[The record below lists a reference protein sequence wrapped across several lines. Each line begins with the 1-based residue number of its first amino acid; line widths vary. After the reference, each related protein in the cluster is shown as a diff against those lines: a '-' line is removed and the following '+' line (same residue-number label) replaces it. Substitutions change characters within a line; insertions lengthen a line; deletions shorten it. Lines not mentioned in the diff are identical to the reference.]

1 MTSTTGQPHPTFDTS
16 RCRPP
21 SPPGFSTVDGCK
33 PRVCQHQGRPPRGLW
48 TPPTDSTMGTTYEVP
63 PHLQL
68 SENYPLHHASACGP
82 VNGPSDRRRQALN
95 ERPLPNEQLYNP
107 PLPSQPQAQYPACPP
122 TEYRPTS
129 PELPAPSTTARSTGS
144 DYAPR
149 YDSARQSKLSTPA
162 RGVSPAGSTASAS
175 MTHHSMTVPE
185 RISPK
190 GGNLAD
196 FVAETSALFWFEST
210 KLLESIEMGVH
221 IPNAAPTATASQ
233 HFRKWVS
240 SILTTTQV
248 TQNVV
253 ILALLYIYRLKKAN
267 PTVKGRPGSEYRLL
281 TVALMLG
288 NKFLD
293 DNTYTNKTWADVSGI
308 SVNEIHVMEVE
319 FLSNMRYSLLVSA
332 QEWEQWLDRLRK
344 FSLFLELAQIP
355 RSPVPSPIPIRTSPA
370 PLRAGASPLPSPTV
384 PLIPGLQSAT
394 HSFNLHSPN
403 LAPVTTGQTWPAYP
417 GSEAVSPLAGK
428 HDVAASSRKR
438 TYPDDDDVSER
449 PLNKRVNVSSI
460 PATLPSQAP
469 VQYAPVSAPVPT
481 RPQTQQ
487 QPAHYGLG
495 QLSSVAPPQPR
506 QVPTSQQGRPQL
518 PSLNTSQTTAP
529 VVPATQVPTYAA
541 PTYAP
546 AQPTL
551 SLPPLSSGVRAM
563 ATVYTTTY
571 APSQSIP
578 APCNATTPT
587 TSFPP
592 VSYGTPTK
600 RLSPQ
605 TSLSAYPGSSPLVMG
620 NAMPNGAAS
629 GLHTPISHSPS
640 IYLQHRNSPY
650 KPIRHVNTLLY
661 PPPAAFQQYNLP
673 NPVLPNQMHYQPLGK
688 RNEYRTGIVPE
699 FLNSV
704 PRPAPY
710 PQQHQAGPS
719 LLPSSVPQATPQQPR
734 APYQLPSAARTVAS
748 YPEQY

>member
-1 MTSTTGQPHPTFDTS
+1 
-16 RCRPP
+16 
-21 SPPGFSTVDGCK
+21 
-33 PRVCQHQGRPPRGLW
+33 
-48 TPPTDSTMGTTYEVP
+48 MGTAYEVP
-63 PHLQL
+63 PHLQF
-68 SENYPLHHASACGP
+68 SENYPLHHSSAYGSAN
-82 VNGPSDRRRQALN
+82 VPSDRRRHVLN
-95 ERPLPNEQLYNP
+95 ERPLPNEQVYNP
-107 PLPSQPQAQYPACPP
+107 AALPSQSQAQYPTCPA

-129 PELPAPSTTARSTGS
+129 PELPVPSTTVRSTGS
-144 DYAPR
+144 EYAPR
-149 YDSARQSKLSTPA
+149 YDSARQSKKSTPA

-196 FVAETSALFWFEST
+196 FVAEVSALFWFEST

-221 IPNAAPTATASQ
+221 IPNVTPTATASQ

-240 SILTTTQV
+240 SILATTQV

-355 RSPVPSPIPIRTSPA
+355 RSPVPSPIPIRSSPA
-370 PLRAGASPLPSPTV
+370 AHRAGVSPIPSPTV
-384 PLIPGLQSAT
+384 PLTPGLQSAT
-394 HSFNLHSPN
+394 HSFNLQSPN
-403 LAPVTTGQTWPAYP
+403 LAPVTVGQAWPAYP
-417 GSEAVSPLAGK
+417 SSNAVSPLAMK
-428 HDVAASSRKR
+428 HDVASSSRKR
-438 TYPDDDDVSER
+438 TYPDDDVIEQ
-449 PLNKRVNVSSI
+449 PLNKRINVSSAI
-460 PATLPSQAP
+460 PGTLPSQAP

-481 RPQTQQ
+481 QSQAQQ
-487 QPAHYGLG
+487 QPAPYGLG
-495 QLSSVAPPQPR
+495 QPSSVVPPQPR
-506 QVPTSQQGRPQL
+506 HVPTSQQGRPQL
-518 PSLNTSQTTAP
+518 PSLNTSQPAAAAVTAP
-529 VVPATQVPTYAA
+529 VVPSTQVQTYVASAYA
-541 PTYAP
+541 PTQP
-546 AQPTL
+546 AL

-563 ATVYTTTY
+563 STVYTTTY
-571 APSQSIP
+571 APSQSVP
-578 APCNATTPT
+578 APCNTTTPT

-592 VSYGTPTK
+592 MSYGTPTK

-605 TSLSAYPGSSPLVMG
+605 NSLSAYPGSSPLVIG
-620 NAMPNGAAS
+620 NAMPNGTAS

-661 PPPAAFQQYNLP
+661 PPPAAFQQYSLP

-699 FLNSV
+699 FLNNV
-704 PRPAPY
+704 PRPTPY
-710 PQQHQAGPS
+710 PQQHQAPPPMPPAS
-719 LLPSSVPQATPQQPR
+719 LPQAAPMPPR
-734 APYQLPSAARTVAS
+734 APYQLTSAARAVAS